1 MSQDKITEQALGE
14 STSQKSAITR
24 MKLGQ
29 KFALCTAVLLILSM
43 SVFWL
48 VTSQSTENI
57 LRQQADSL
65 GNTIARQT
73 AILVTELVL
82 ANDMVSMNVLLNQLT
97 REESIAQVAV
107 LSIDDRVIAISGSS
121 VTPAGS
127 ESLRR
132 SDLFG
137 SYLAPIALQDSLAGY
152 VRINLDQRY
161 IERGVT
167 RNFLFMLA
175 ALVLLILTSTSV
187 IFALTQHV
195 ITFPLHLLGASIQS
209 TRQGQAQPSPF
220 GERSDEVGALIRQFN
235 RLLYELEDDESRHAM
250 FGPEQVLSSAEQ
262 AAALYRRP
270 GSAFVSILNI
280 NISNYRLAL
289 HQHEAEE
296 TIELLNTYYF
306 YVHKVTQLYNGN
318 IEKCAGDEI
327 LITFG
332 AAQMDDDH
340 CFHAVCAALLFLD
353 ITATLARELEANDL
367 PSLQFKAGLHCGDL
381 LTGVLSSLEQ
391 NTYTVAGEN
400 LALTRQICEE
410 APIDTLIISEAA
422 YILADA
428 DSRFITEEYNDVV
441 DNQNGEFIKTWL
453 VDEPMLTYKTLLDRQ
468 VKHILA
474 EEISI

>member
-1 MSQDKITEQALGE
+1 MSQDHTTTELGNTAPH
-14 STSQKSAITR
+14 SSSGTR
-24 MKLGQ
+24 MKLSQ
-29 KFALCTAVLLILSM
+29 KIGLCTAVLLVLSM
-43 SVFWL
+43 CVFWL
-48 VTSQSTENI
+48 VTNQTTENI

-65 GNTIARQT
+65 GNTLARQT

-97 REESIAQVAV
+97 REDAIAQVAV
-107 LSIDDRVIAISGSS
+107 LSIDDQVIAISGSS
-121 VTPAGS
+121 VSPAGS
-127 ESLRR
+127 ESLQR

-137 SYLAPIALQDSLAGY
+137 SYVAPIALQDSLAGY
-152 VRINLDQRY
+152 VRVNLDQRY
-161 IERGVT
+161 IEQGVT

-175 ALVLLILTSTSV
+175 ALLLLVLAGVSV
-187 IFALTQHV
+187 IFALTQHI
-195 ITFPLHLLGASIQS
+195 ITFPLRMLGASIQS
-209 TRQGQAQPSPF
+209 VRRGHIQASPF
-220 GERSDEVGALIRQFN
+220 GERDDEMGALIRQYN
-235 RLLYELEDDESRHAM
+235 RLIYELQDDETRHAM
-250 FGPEQVLSSAEQ
+250 FGPEQVLSPSEK

-289 HQHEAEE
+289 HQHEPEE

-332 AAQMDDDH
+332 AAQVDDEH
-340 CFHAVCAALLFLD
+340 CFHAVCAALLFLE
-353 ITATLARELEANDL
+353 ITATLARELEANGL
-367 PSLQFKAGLHCGDL
+367 PTLQFKAGLHCGDL

-400 LALTRQICEE
+400 LALTRQICDE

-422 YILADA
+422 FVLADA
-428 DSRFITEEYNDVV
+428 DSRLITEEFTDIV

-453 VDEPMLTYKTLLDRQ
+453 VDEPMLNYKTLLDRQ
-468 VKHILA
+468 VEHLLA
-474 EEISI
+474 EEMSL